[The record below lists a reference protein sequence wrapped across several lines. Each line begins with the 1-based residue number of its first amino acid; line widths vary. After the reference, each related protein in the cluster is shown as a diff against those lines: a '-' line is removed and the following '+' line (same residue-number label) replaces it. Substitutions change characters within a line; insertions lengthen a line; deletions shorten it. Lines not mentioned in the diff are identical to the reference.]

1 MSNLENLVPPVELC
15 RMIPAGEF
23 GDSTLVYRFD
33 HQQAGK
39 MFPETNEDER
49 FFYVEE
55 REMVEFAQRNMVN
68 PPPMFPAPTLEEI
81 LAKLRDITEQP
92 GVYCGRIT
100 GLFVC
105 DSKEFLTP
113 IKDKSGAAA
122 ALRLW
127 FKVKGVKIEI

>member
-1 MSNLENLVPPVELC
+1 MSNLKSIVPPVELC

-81 LAKLRDITEQP
+81 RRKLRNLSIVP
-92 GVYCGRIT
+92 GDEVIHVECKIDPET
-100 GLFVC
+100 HVSEIAVNEN
-105 DSKEFLTP
+105 DVT
-113 IKDKSGAAA
+113 AA
-122 ALRLW
+122 ALRIW
-127 FKVKGVKIEI
+127 FKVKGINLE